1 MDRDGWD
8 ARYAA
13 SELVWSAEPN
23 RFLVDEVS
31 SLGAAPGR
39 ALDLA
44 CGEGRNAIWLA
55 SLGWRVVGVDFSAV
69 AVEKARRLAAA
80 RPLPG
85 TVEWVVDDVTS
96 YTPPASAFDLVAVLY
111 LHLPEPSRSDV
122 WRRAWSAVAPGGH
135 LLVIGHDRTNLTDGY
150 GGPQDASVLY
160 GPDDVVAAVGDGAV
174 ERAERVRRPV
184 ETDGGTVDAIDVLVR
199 VERVPASP

>member
-1 MDRDGWD
+1 MDRHAWD

-13 SELVWSAEPN
+13 TDLVWSAEPN

-31 SLGAAPGR
+31 SMDRAPGR

-55 SLGWRVVGVDFSAV
+55 SLGWDVTAVDFSAV
-69 AVEKARRLAAA
+69 AIEKARRLSAG
-80 RPLPG
+80 RELTG
-85 TVEWVVDDVTS
+85 TVDWVVDDVTTYVPS
-96 YTPPASAFDLVAVLY
+96 ASAFDLVVVLY
-111 LHLPEPSRSDV
+111 LHLPEPPRSDV

-135 LLVIGHDRTNLTDGY
+135 LLVIGHDSTNIAHGY

-160 GPDDVVAAVGDGAV
+160 GPDDVVAALGGATV

-184 ETDGGTVDAIDVLVR
+184 QTDGGVVDAIDVLVR
-199 VERVPASP
+199 ARR